1 MKQVKPGRIP
11 SLMDFV
17 GSIIAVI
24 GGIVWT
30 VAAAAMGAPAV
41 FPLFGVVF
49 VLAGIGMAVYNYINA
64 FGSKRIS
71 EYDIV
76 DPSEE
81 GTPDLSVGGRR
92 LSGDSNYCPYCGR
105 PLDSSFSFC
114 PKCGKKLK
122 S

>member
-11 SLMDFV
+11 SLMEFV
-17 GSIIAVI
+17 SSIIAII

-30 VAAAAMGAPAV
+30 VAAVTMEAPVV
-41 FPLFGVVF
+41 FPLFGIVF
-49 VLAGIGMAVYNYINA
+49 VLAGIGMAVYHYINA
-64 FGSKRIS
+64 FGHKRIS

-81 GTPDLSVGGRR
+81 GSPDISLGGKT
-92 LSGDSNYCPYCGR
+92 LSGNPNYCPYCGR
-105 PLDSSFSFC
+105 PLEASFLFC

-122 S
+122 P